1 MLPDDDLRL
10 IAQSDQLIAAMRR
23 LVPVLASYYHDC
35 KTRGLSDEAAT
46 ALTRDYQR
54 FIWEQGRR
62 GNGG

>member
-23 LVPVLASYYHDC
+23 LVPVLAHYYHDC
-35 KTRGLSDEAAT
+35 KAQGLSDAAAT

-54 FIWEQGRR
+54 FIWGLARR
-62 GNGG
+62 ENEA